1 MRIAVFGLGYA
12 GSISAASLAE
22 DSHDVIG
29 VDISADKV
37 AIMNEG
43 RSPIIEPG
51 LDELM
56 QRTVASGHL
65 RATTDTEDAVRSSE
79 LSLIC
84 VGTPSRRNGT
94 PDLTYLTRV
103 AEDIGRSLRNSPDY
117 HVVVIRST
125 VMPGTTHDHII
136 PALEAA
142 SGKRYG
148 EGFGVSVNPEFL
160 REGTALADFRK
171 PPITLIGHNG
181 SSDAGP
187 TMAMY
192 EGLDAPVCNTS
203 IRVAEMIKC
212 ISNVWHATKIVF
224 ANEIG
229 SMCKA
234 LAIDGHEVM
243 DIFCR
248 DTKLNLSARYLKP
261 GFAFG
266 GSCLPKEVRALQHR
280 AKELDVDTPLVGSLL
295 DSNRLHIQQAVN
307 RVVDSGKTRVGML
320 GLSFK
325 PGTDDLRESP
335 LVILAETLLGKGFDL
350 RVYDRSVSLGALV
363 GANKTYVTERIPHL
377 SRFLCASIDEVIAHG
392 DVLVVGHQS
401 PEFSDAMTRTRAD
414 QTVLDLVRLPI
425 DPAAVPAHYDGLCW

>member
-22 DSHDVIG
+22 DGHDIVG
-29 VDISADKV
+29 VDISAAKV

-51 LDELM
+51 LDDLM
-56 QRTVASGHL
+56 QRTVASGRL

-94 PDLTYLTRV
+94 PDLTHLTRV
-103 AEDIGRSLRNSPDY
+103 SEDIGRSLRNTSAY

-171 PPITLIGHNG
+171 PPITLVGHNY
-181 SSDAGP
+181 SSDAAP

-192 EGLDAPVCNTS
+192 EGLDAPMCSTS

-229 SMCKA
+229 SLCKA
-234 LAIDGHEVM
+234 LEIDSHEVM

-295 DSNRLHIQQAVN
+295 DSNRLHIQQAVD
-307 RVVDSGKTRVGML
+307 RIIDSGKTKIGML

-350 RVYDRSVSLGALV
+350 RVYDRSVSLARLV
-363 GANKTYVTERIPHL
+363 GSNKVYVDERIPHL
-377 SRFLCASIDEVIAHG
+377 SRFVCESIDQVIDHAE
-392 DVLVVGHQS
+392 VLVVGHNT
-401 PEFSDAMTRTRAD
+401 PEFSDALSRTRPDQLAID
-414 QTVLDLVRLPI
+414 LVHLPVDVQTV
-425 DPAAVPAHYDGLCW
+425 PARYDGLCW